1 MVRFKVVKY
10 KHYRKACELIESD
23 APEAE
28 HFAFVISMVEEWDF
42 KDAETGKALPAEFSS
57 MDELS
62 IDQFNEAMELFNQ
75 EMGLATKVK
84 KTNGGSSSSTLTP
97 SSPDVS
103 QAQTHPTGY
112 IPLYSPAEKT

>member
-1 MVRFKVVKY
+1 MVKFKVVKY
-10 KHYRKACELIESD
+10 KHYRKAKELIESD

-42 KDAETGKALPAEFSS
+42 VDAETKEPLPAELSS

-75 EMGLATKVK
+75 EMGFVTKVK
-84 KTNGGSSSSTLTP
+84 KTNGGVSPSISTP
-97 SSPDVS
+97 SSPDAS
-103 QAQTHPTGY
+103 QAPTPQSGY
-112 IPLYSPAEKT
+112 KPLYLPEE

>member
-10 KHYRKACELIESD
+10 KHFRQAKELIERD

-42 KDAETGKALPAEFSS
+42 KDAETKEPLPAVLSS

-62 IDQFNEAMELFNQ
+62 IDQFNEVMELFNP
-75 EMGLATKVK
+75 EMGFVTEVK
-84 KTNGGSSSSTLTP
+84 KTNGGVSPSISTQSSQGV
-97 SSPDVS
+97 SPQPKPQS
-103 QAQTHPTGY
+103 GY
-112 IPLYSPAEKT
+112 KPLYSPAEKT